1 MVRWEPGAPERLRT
15 AALELFADIGY
26 EQARVAQIAQR
37 AGVTER
43 TFYRHF
49 ADKREVLFAGS
60 EELQRRMVEAVL
72 AAPPT
77 ADPAR
82 LVAVALETLASIFT
96 AERRAYSRGRQAVL
110 DSEPALRERELLK
123 LAALKQA
130 LSTALVEHGVEQV
143 KAAVAAESAVGVFH
157 VGFAH
162 WIAEGEERELAELQR
177 EALAALRAVVMW
189 V

>member
-1 MVRWEPGAPERLRT
+1 MGRWEPGAPERMRT
-15 AALELFADIGY
+15 AALELFAEIGF
-26 EQARVAQIAQR
+26 EKATVAEIAQR

-60 EELQRRMVEAVL
+60 EALQRRMVGAVA

-77 ADPAR
+77 ADTAR
-82 LVAVALETLASIFT
+82 LIAIALDALAGMFPPD
-96 AERRAYSRGRQAVL
+96 RRADSRRRQSLL

-130 LSTALVEHGVEQV
+130 LSAALTAHGVEPV
-143 KAAVAAESAVGVFH
+143 KAAVAAESAIGVFH
-157 VGFAH
+157 VGLIH
-162 WIAEGEERELAELQR
+162 WVADGEERDLAEVQR
-177 EALAALRAVVMW
+177 EALTALRAVVMW

>member
-1 MVRWEPGAPERLRT
+1 MVRWEPGAPERLRV
-15 AALELFADIGY
+15 AALELFAENGY
-26 EQARVAQIAQR
+26 EQTTVAQIALR

-43 TFYRHF
+43 TFYRYF

-60 EELQRRMVEAVL
+60 EELRRRMVEAVT

-77 ADPAR
+77 DDTAR
-82 LVAVALETLASIFT
+82 LVAVALDALASIFT
-96 AERRAYSRGRQAVL
+96 ADRRAHSRWRQAVL

-123 LAALKQA
+123 LATLTQA
-130 LSTALVEHGVEQV
+130 LSTALTLHGVEPM
-143 KAAVAAESAVGVFH
+143 KAAVASESAIGVFH

-162 WIAEGEERELAELQR
+162 WIADGEERGLAELQR